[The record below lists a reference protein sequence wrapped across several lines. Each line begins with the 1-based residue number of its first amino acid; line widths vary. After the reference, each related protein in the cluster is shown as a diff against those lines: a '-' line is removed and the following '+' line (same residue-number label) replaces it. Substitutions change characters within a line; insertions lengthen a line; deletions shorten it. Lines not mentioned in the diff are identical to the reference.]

1 MHLTSIQVTIAV
13 SAVLMGVLSVC
24 VAAMLLQWLPPSRP
38 APVAP
43 AVAAAAAPTHASSAP
58 ARWGAASL
66 WAASGPSWGPTR
78 WVGGAMCV
86 GHTLLVG
93 AWVGGAMGGTEA
105 RLFLSKSRG
114 VTYSFAKGGG
124 LAEEMHGCWSGG
136 AW

>member
-1 MHLTSIQVTIAV
+1 MTSIQVTIAV

-86 GHTLLVG
+86 GYTLLVG
-93 AWVGGAMGGTEA
+93 GWVGGWGNGREGSVFVFVQEQGGHVLV
-105 RLFLSKSRG
+105 RKRRG
-114 VTYSFAKGGG
+114 PS
-124 LAEEMHGCWSGG
+124 
-136 AW
+136 